1 MGAVLLRTG
10 KINGSQL
17 GGLYKSMPWTTG
29 FCIVGAASISAFPLF
44 SGFVS
49 KSLILTAAAENGH
62 WITWTVLLFASAG
75 VFHHSGIKI
84 PYFAFFAHDSGIRVK
99 EAPWNMLIAMALTAF
114 LCIAIGVYPAP
125 LYAILPFPVDFAPY
139 TASHVITQLQLLMFS
154 ALAFAV
160 LMRTGLYPP
169 ELRSVNLDSDWLYRR
184 ALPAGIGAM
193 VAWLTAVR
201 RDAIAF
207 SIRLFD
213 RFMVVVFHYHGPHG
227 VLARTWPIGG
237 GAIWVL
243 VLLAGFL
250 IIYYL

>member
-1 MGAVLLRTG
+1 
-10 KINGSQL
+10 
-17 GGLYKSMPWTTG
+17 MPWTAT

-139 TASHVITQLQLLMFS
+139 TPSHVITQLQLLMFS

-169 ELRSVNLDSDWLYRR
+169 ELRSVNLDSDWVYRQ
-184 ALPAGIGAM
+184 ALPAGIGAT

-213 RFMVVVFHYHGPHG
+213 RLMVVVFHYHGPHG